1 MILFRTALPK
11 NRPIFGLGP
20 SFGEPQDGRIDGR
33 VCGSYRLVHEEN
45 GLGQDRASRADCRTR
60 DATFGG
66 AKIFC
71 EQAACEQA
79 PEQRRKLTRLSGV
92 SYSVSERLKKLG
104 SQDFFPG
111 NLWWTLART
120 CGRRL

>member
-33 VCGSYRLVHEEN
+33 VSGSYRLVHEEN

-120 CGRRL
+120 CRRRL

>member
-1 MILFRTALPK
+1 MRSTCTRVRALQSLSYCIEAMILFRTALPK
-11 NRPIFGLGP
+11 NRPILGLRP

-45 GLGQDRASRADCRTR
+45 GLGQNRASRAGCRTR

-79 PEQRRKLTRLSGV
+79 PEQRRKLTWLSGAC
-92 SYSVSERLKKLG
+92 RI
-104 SQDFFPG
+104 Q
-111 NLWWTLART
+111 
-120 CGRRL
+120 